1 MSDTRPV
8 GFWSVAEAD
17 PERIA
22 IVDADDSPTTFGEL
36 QRAAR
41 ALGEGLRSLG
51 LRRGDAVA
59 TVLPNVPTV
68 FTVYLAA
75 MESGLYLTPVNSHL
89 AAPEVAHVIAD
100 SGARAVV
107 VHGDLAETCRSG
119 TDGAGIDA
127 GRRFAE
133 PEADGYRPLR
143 ELIELG
149 AGRSDRPEAAG
160 TGALM
165 LYTSGTTGL
174 PKGVRRPLPTGDPD
188 PLLGARARVYCAGFG
203 MPIGPATHLVCGPLY
218 HAGPSASAF
227 NALHAGSTVVLMG
240 SWTPRRFL
248 ELVERHQVAST
259 QMVPTMFHRLL
270 ALPEDER
277 ARYDVSSLTGVMHTG
292 APCPVHVKQALMDW
306 LGPVVY
312 ETYGGTESVATI
324 ATPRRWLDNPG
335 TVGKPIHGVTVHILD
350 ENGDELPPGEVG
362 EIWIESA
369 QARSTE
375 YFNDATK
382 TARMRRDDMVTLGD
396 VGYLDENGLLFLR
409 DRVVDMII
417 SGGVN
422 IYPAEIESVLLAC
435 PLVGDAAVIGIP
447 DEEWGEQ
454 VLAIV
459 EPAAGVAADDDTA
472 NALRGFCEQ
481 RLARFKLPRRID
493 FVDALPRLPNGKI
506 QKRTLRSP
514 YWEGRGRVI

>member
-1 MSDTRPV
+1 MSDNEPT
-8 GFWSVAEAD
+8 GFWSVAAAE
-17 PERIA
+17 PQRIA
-22 IVDADDSPTTFGEL
+22 VVAGNGDRTTFGEL
-36 QRAAR
+36 LTASRSVGR
-41 ALGEGLRSLG
+41 GLHELG

-59 TVLPNVPTV
+59 MVLPNVPAI

-100 SGARAVV
+100 CQASAVV
-107 VHGDLAETCRSG
+107 VHRDLVETCRPG
-119 TDGAGIDA
+119 VEQAGV
-127 GRRFAE
+127 RPECRFAE
-133 PEADGYRPLR
+133 PEAPGFRPLA
-143 ELIELG
+143 EL
-149 AGRSDRPEAAG
+149 AGDRADPPRGAG
-160 TGALM
+160 TGTLM
-165 LYTSGTTGL
+165 LYTSGTTGK
-174 PKGVRRPLPTGDPD
+174 PKGVRRPLPVDDADTT
-188 PLLGARARVYCAGFG
+188 LGAAARVYCPGFG
-203 MPIGPATHLVCGPLY
+203 MPIGPRAHLVCGPLY

-227 NALHAGSTVVLMG
+227 AALHAGNTIVLMD
-240 SWTPRRFL
+240 SWTPTGFL
-248 ELVERHQVAST
+248 ELVERHHVAST

-270 ALPEDER
+270 ALPEEER
-277 ARYDVSSLTGVMHTG
+277 NRYDVSSITGVMHTG
-292 APCPVHVKQALMDW
+292 APCPVHVKAAFMEW
-306 LGPVVY
+306 FGPVVY

-324 ATPRRWLDNPG
+324 ATPWRWLQHPG
-335 TVGKPIHGVTVHILD
+335 TVGRPIHGVTVHIFD
-350 ENGDELPPGEVG
+350 EVGRELPAGEAG

-375 YFNDATK
+375 YFNDADK

-396 VGYLDENGLLFLR
+396 VGYLDDNGLLFLQ

-459 EPAAGVAADDDTA
+459 EPADGIAAGDETAAG
-472 NALRGFCEQ
+472 LRSFCEE
-481 RLARFKLPRRID
+481 RLARFKLPRRIE
-493 FVDALPRLPNGKI
+493 FVDTLPRLPNGKI
-506 QKRTLRSP
+506 QKRTLRAP
-514 YWEGRGRVI
+514 YWEGHDRAI